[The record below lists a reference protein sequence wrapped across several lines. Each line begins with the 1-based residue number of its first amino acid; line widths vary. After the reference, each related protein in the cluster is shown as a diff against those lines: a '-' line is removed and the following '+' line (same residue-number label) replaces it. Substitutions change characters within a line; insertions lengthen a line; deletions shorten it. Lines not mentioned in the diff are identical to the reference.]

1 MRRCC
6 GRPSSSA
13 KINLEKSARIL
24 TEMGMHAEAAEV
36 LVERAKLSPRNPM
49 IWNDLGVEY
58 MAAGQPDKATA
69 AFTRAHK
76 VFPEY
81 PLPLYNL
88 GRLAMGRCIEKQ
100 AERSSSSDT
109 VRKFANEAVGFL
121 IGSLERDPLLIPA
134 HTLLSTAYEVLGN
147 EVRAGMHRQE
157 ALRLEPVTA
166 VKSKALWLAKIPLLK
181 KFGPSAVRPS
191 LPFLSSKDSHTSGN
205 AH

>member
-13 KINLEKSARIL
+13 KTNLERSARIL
-24 TEMGMHAEAAEV
+24 TEIGMHAEAAEV
-36 LVERAKLSPRNPM
+36 LMERARLSPRNPL

-58 MAAGQPDKATA
+58 MAAGQPDKAAA
-69 AFTRAHK
+69 AFTRAHA

-100 AERSSSSDT
+100 AEESSSSDT

-121 IGSLERDPLLIPA
+121 TGCLERDPLLIPA
-134 HTLLSTAYEVLGN
+134 HSLLSTAYEVLGN
-147 EVRAGMHRQE
+147 EVQAGRHRQE
-157 ALRLEPVTA
+157 ASRLGPLTA
-166 VKSKALWLAKIPLLK
+166 VKSKVLWLAKIPLLK
-181 KFGPSAVRPS
+181 KFGPSTVP
-191 LPFLSSKDSHTSGN
+191 LCPPFLSSKDPDTSGN